1 MAHDYRT
8 HSLQEERDALSYT
21 PVRRHSDRGHDRH
34 NGAEGRYSDPPQ
46 GPKAYTYHMT
56 RRGKTWGTLTLLAD
70 PNLSKSTPTFVEPD
84 TQAEESVTRAEFHG
98 HAKGGGTREG
108 AMVSGM
114 VSLNLQSTETIHSV
128 RVTVQGQLSIGAAA
142 PFTFLD
148 VFATPWTR
156 EMGDPRGEAVA
167 GQWNGKLRGT
177 YEWPFAVRLPRAVVL
192 PVGTPPRERNYA
204 LPAGFWERHEPVRVR
219 YHVVLHVARGA
230 FKSNIRLPVEIA
242 YAPLSHPPPASSAR
256 QLAYKEHHSIPP
268 PDVDPDGWHTP
279 RSVVTRGAIAGQR
292 EVEVTCSFSIAQPL
306 CYTRGS
312 VIPCAL
318 ILEAHDASALDLLS
332 SPTAIVARLR
342 RRLRYKSDI
351 GRALDEDGW
360 QESTSVY
367 ETASWWP
374 REGAPQHTYRRCMD
388 GEIHLKEDLKPSTS
402 LAHWQIEYEVVLFP
416 FDVLSFASRDAGPL
430 LVQPVEIA
438 TGVRTWTTT
447 ACFHSAIVRVCESGR
462 AGGAFLTTFL
472 SCSV

>member
-1 MAHDYRT
+1 MAHDNRT
-8 HSLQEERDALSYT
+8 HSLQEERTAPSHDPA
-21 PVRRHSDRGHDRH
+21 RRHSDR
-34 NGAEGRYSDPPQ
+34 AQ
-46 GPKAYTYHMT
+46 GPKAYTYHIP
-56 RRGKTWGTLTLLAD
+56 RKGKTRGALTLFAD

-84 TQAEESVTRAEFHG
+84 TRGELDRHAKIGVAHAEE
-98 HAKGGGTREG
+98 G
-108 AMVSGM
+108 ATVSGT
-114 VSLNLQSTETIHSV
+114 VSLDLASMKTINSV
-128 RVTVQGQLSIGAAA
+128 KVSVYGQLFIGAAA

-148 VFATPWTR
+148 VSATPWTR

-192 PVGTPPRERNYA
+192 PVGTPPRERTYA

-230 FKSNIRLPVEIA
+230 FRSNIRLPVEIA
-242 YAPLSHPPPASSAR
+242 YAPRSHPPPASAAR
-256 QLAYKEHHSIPP
+256 QLAYKEHRPIPP
-268 PDVDPDGWHTP
+268 PDVDADGWYTP
-279 RSVVTRGAIAGQR
+279 RSVVTHGTIAGRR
-292 EVEVTCSFSIAQPL
+292 EVEVTCSFSIAKPL

-312 VIPCAL
+312 VIPCTL

-402 LAHWQIEYEVVLFP
+402 MAHWQIEYEVVLFP
-416 FDVLSFASRDAGPL
+416 FDVLSFASRDASSL
-430 LVQPVEIA
+430 LVQPVDIA
-438 TGVRTWTTT
+438 TAYGPGPRPRAFT
-447 ACFHSAIVRVCESGR
+447 APAYEFASQVALAAPS
-462 AGGAFLTTFL
+462 
-472 SCSV
+472 